1 MENRNKCCLFFKKA
15 YKESEGESVFRR
27 FWRFFVS
34 PPDISFGLL
43 AVLTETE
50 KLCFIDELGK
60 LKPFMW
66 TEDFKMLKRELLK
79 AVVLARL
86 QS

>member
-1 MENRNKCCLFFKKA
+1 MSPFSRKLTD
-15 YKESEGESVFRR
+15 SEGESVFRR